1 MALYMNGQEISQ
13 SSGVPILGATKPY
26 VEEIYNSD
34 GQLISANMHGYD
46 AIRSYMFSDCS
57 NLALTSLPSGLTSI
71 GNNAFEKCTGL
82 TSITF
87 TGTPTSIGNN
97 AFSSC
102 TNLTTINVPWANGAV
117 ANAPWGATNATINY
131 GYAG

>member
-1 MALYMNGQEISQ
+1 MALYMNGQEVSQ
-13 SSGVPILGATKPY
+13 SSGVPILGATEPY
-26 VEEIYNSD
+26 IEEIYNSD